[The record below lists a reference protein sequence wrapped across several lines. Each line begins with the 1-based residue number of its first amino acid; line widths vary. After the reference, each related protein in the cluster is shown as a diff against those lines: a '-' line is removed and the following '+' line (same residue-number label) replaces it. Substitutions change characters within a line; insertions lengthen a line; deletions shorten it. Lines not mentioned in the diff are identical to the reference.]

1 LLDSPWLLRGML
13 ALAILGVGVLLAVG
27 AFVAARQAALKGA
40 GGAQAGGPEFSD
52 RTTAAP
58 GEVITNSLG
67 TAILPTPLVAESLKP
82 WDGVGRVTILLLGLD
97 YRDWSAGEKYWRS
110 DTMILL
116 TLDPLSGEAGI
127 LSIPRDMWV
136 DIPGF
141 GHAKINTAYYLGD
154 AHKLPGGG
162 PALAVKTVEQFLGVP
177 INYYAQIDFAA
188 FVKFIDEIGGVK
200 INVPEAI
207 TVDLLGSGAATKKT
221 LKPGVQVLP
230 GEWALAYAR
239 ARYTE
244 GGDFDR
250 ANRQQEVILAIRNQI
265 LSFNML
271 PTLIAKAP
279 ALYNELASG
288 IHSNLPLEDAVRL
301 AALALQVPKEKIHQG
316 VIGKGYVLFG
326 TSPDNLSILIPLPD
340 KISVLRDE
348 IFATSGALNPQT
360 PGDLAAQ
367 MKAEG
372 ARVAVRNASRAGDLA
387 QRTADYLK
395 GQGMAIAGVSDLGQV
410 RASSSLILHTDKP
423 FGLHYLSE
431 LLGVPSERITLEYDP
446 NSAIDIEVIL
456 GADWAGKNTLP

>member
-1 LLDSPWLLRGML
+1 ML
-13 ALAILGVGVLLAVG
+13 ALGILGVGILLAFG
-27 AFVAARQAALKGA
+27 AFAAARQLVFKGV
-40 GGAQAGGPEFSD
+40 GGAQASGPEFTD
-52 RTTAAP
+52 RSTTPP
-58 GEVITNSLG
+58 GGVYTNSLG
-67 TAILPTPLVAESLKP
+67 TVVPPKPVVVESLKP

-97 YRDWSAGEKYWRS
+97 YRDWSSGEKYWRS

-116 TLDPLSGEAGI
+116 TLDPLSGTAGI

-162 PALAVKTVEQFLGVP
+162 PALAIKTVEQFLGVP
-177 INYYAQIDFAA
+177 INYFAQIDFEA
-188 FVKFIDEIGGVK
+188 FVRFIDEIGGVK
-200 INVPEAI
+200 INIPQAI
-207 TVDLLGSGAATKKT
+207 TVDLLGAGSATKKT

-250 ANRQQEVILAIRNQI
+250 ADRQQEVLLAIRKQI

-279 ALYNELASG
+279 ALYSELASG
-288 IHSNLPLEDAVRL
+288 IHTNLPLDDAIRL
-301 AALALQVPKEKIHQG
+301 AALALQVPQEKIHRG

-326 TSPDNLSILIPLPD
+326 TSPDNLAILIPLPD
-340 KISVLRDE
+340 KIGVLRDD

-360 PGDLAAQ
+360 PGDLLAQ

-372 ARVAVRNASRAGDLA
+372 ANVALRNASRAGDLA
-387 QRTADYLK
+387 QRTAGYLRA
-395 GQGMAIAGVSDLGQV
+395 QAMNVVEATDLGQV

-431 LLGVPSERITLEYDP
+431 LLNVPAERITLEYDP
-446 NSAIDIEVIL
+446 NSRVDIEVIL